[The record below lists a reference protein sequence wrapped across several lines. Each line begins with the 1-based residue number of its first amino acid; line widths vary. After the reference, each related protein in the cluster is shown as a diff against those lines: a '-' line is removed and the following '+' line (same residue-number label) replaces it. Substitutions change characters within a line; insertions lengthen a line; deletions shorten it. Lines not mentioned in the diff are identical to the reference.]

1 MPTYVYKGLESGEYF
16 EVEQSIHDEPLTHH
30 PETGE
35 PVKRIIQPVGVIFK
49 GSGWYVKDSRSS
61 KGSGWYVKDSRSSN
75 SAGASS
81 KKEDAKEKS
90 SKESAAA
97 D

>member
-1 MPTYVYKGLESGEYF
+1 M
-16 EVEQSIHDEPLTHH
+16 EQSIHDDPLTHH

-35 PVKRIIQPVGVIFK
+35 PVKRVIQPVGVIFK

-61 KGSGWYVKDSRSSN
+61 GSQGGKKSKGGS
-75 SAGASS
+75 
-81 KKEDAKEKS
+81 EKAT
-90 SKESAAA
+90 KSAAA

>member
-1 MPTYVYKGLESGEYF
+1 MPIYVYKGLESGEYF
-16 EVEQSIHDEPLTHH
+16 EVEQSIHEDPLTHH

-35 PVKRIIQPVGVIFK
+35 PVKRVIQPVGVIFK

-61 KGSGWYVKDSRSSN
+61 GSQGGKKTE
-75 SAGASS
+75 AGSEKA
-81 KKEDAKEKS
+81 AK
-90 SKESAAA
+90 SAAA

>member
-1 MPTYVYKGLESGEYF
+1 MPNYVYKGLESGEYF
-16 EVEQSIHDEPLTHH
+16 EVEQSIHDDPLTHH

-35 PVKRIIQPVGVIFK
+35 PVKRVIQPVGVIFK

-61 KGSGWYVKDSRSSN
+61 GSQ
-75 SAGASS
+75 AG
-81 KKEDAKEKS
+81 KKKSEGGSEKAAK
-90 SKESAAA
+90 SAAA

>member
-16 EVEQSIHDEPLTHH
+16 EVEQSIHDDPLTHH

-35 PVKRIIQPVGVIFK
+35 PVKRVIQPVGVIFK
-49 GSGWYVKDSRSS
+49 GSGWYVKDSQAN
-61 KGSGWYVKDSRSSN
+61 N
-75 SAGASS
+75 SAGESTNKSKKSSAKQDGASS
-81 KKEDAKEKS
+81 
-90 SKESAAA
+90 AA

>member
-16 EVEQSIHDEPLTHH
+16 EVEQSIHDDPLTRH

-35 PVKRIIQPVGVIFK
+35 PVKRVIQPVGVIFK
-49 GSGWYVKDSRSS
+49 GSGWYVKDSRS
-61 KGSGWYVKDSRSSN
+61 DN
-75 SAGASS
+75 SAS
-81 KKEDAKEKS
+81 KSPKKS
-90 SKESAAA
+90 SEAQSSAESSSAA

>member
-16 EVEQSIHDEPLTHH
+16 EVEQSIHDDPLTHH

-35 PVKRIIQPVGVIFK
+35 PVKRVIQPVGVIFK
-49 GSGWYVKDSRSS
+49 GSGWYVKDSRSA
-61 KGSGWYVKDSRSSN
+61 GSQGGKKTSESGSENSST
-75 SAGASS
+75 
-81 KKEDAKEKS
+81 
-90 SKESAAA
+90 SAA

>member
-16 EVEQSIHDEPLTHH
+16 EVEQSIHEDPLTHH

-35 PVKRIIQPVGVIFK
+35 PVKRVIQPVGVIFK

-61 KGSGWYVKDSRSSN
+61 GAQAGKKKSEGGSEQ
-75 SAGASS
+75 A
-81 KKEDAKEKS
+81 AK
-90 SKESAAA
+90 SAAA

>member
-61 KGSGWYVKDSRSSN
+61 N
-75 SAGASS
+75 SADASS
-81 KKEDAKEKS
+81 KKEGAKEKS
-90 SKESAAA
+90 NKESAAA

>member
-16 EVEQSIHDEPLTHH
+16 EVEQSIHDDPLTHH

-35 PVKRIIQPVGVIFK
+35 PVKRVIQPVGVIFK
-49 GSGWYVKDSRSS
+49 GSGWYVKDSRANNSAS
-61 KGSGWYVKDSRSSN
+61 ESAKKKDSSSGQ
-75 SAGASS
+75 SDSS
-81 KKEDAKEKS
+81 
-90 SKESAAA
+90 SAA

>member
-16 EVEQSIHDEPLTHH
+16 EVEQSVHDEPLTHH

-61 KGSGWYVKDSRSSN
+61 N

>member
-16 EVEQSIHDEPLTHH
+16 EVEQSIHEDPLTHH

-35 PVKRIIQPVGVIFK
+35 PVKRVIQPVGVIFK
-49 GSGWYVKDSRSS
+49 GSGWYVKDSR
-61 KGSGWYVKDSRSSN
+61 GSGAEARKKKSE
-75 SAGASS
+75 AGS
-81 KKEDAKEKS
+81 EQTAK
-90 SKESAAA
+90 SAAA

>member
-16 EVEQSIHDEPLTHH
+16 EVEQSIHDDPLTHH

-35 PVKRIIQPVGVIFK
+35 PVKRVIQPVGVIFK
-49 GSGWYVKDSRSS
+49 GSGWYVKDSRSQ
-61 KGSGWYVKDSRSSN
+61 N
-75 SAGASS
+75 SAG
-81 KKEDAKEKS
+81 KPGNQEKS
-90 SKESAAA
+90 KSKTTESASAA

>member
-16 EVEQSIHDEPLTHH
+16 EVEQSIHDDPLTHH

-35 PVKRIIQPVGVIFK
+35 PVKRVIQPVGVIFK
-49 GSGWYVKDSRSS
+49 GSGWYVKDSQSNNSAS
-61 KGSGWYVKDSRSSN
+61 KGTKKKDSGSQ
-75 SAGASS
+75 ASS
-81 KKEDAKEKS
+81 ES
-90 SKESAAA
+90 SSAAA